1 MLCAVAICK
10 KRTRKSQNKKINTDH
25 TLAYT
30 TKKTKGVFMQ
40 NSEKMAFWTV
50 QPRKVLEVL
59 KQQHAYVPT
68 LSAGI
73 RKFPLQTQADTEYI
87 TQYKSLI
94 EYAVF
99 CLYYRNGLLELDGS
113 FTEHGNEIIPALCTM
128 AAGTVTQESIND
140 LAPVF
145 GFAAS
150 MQDPNDST
158 AQVFKEMNFE
168 EFRDF
173 LAKHLF
179 AIDSLWKGF
188 AKDSVI
194 LKVTM
199 PPGDYCAI
207 DINSWQ
213 FLMPPTIIMPP
224 FSEDD
229 LQSLRESMMRKNVI
243 IGGPLPSE
251 IYQVTLPYIAEKDIV
266 ETHDMIDYQTLKSI
280 SETKYPNAQ
289 MEIFQKQIFKEQ
301 N

>member
-1 MLCAVAICK
+1 
-10 KRTRKSQNKKINTDH
+10 
-25 TLAYT
+25 
-30 TKKTKGVFMQ
+30 MQ

-50 QPRKVLEVL
+50 QPRKVLEVI
-59 KQQHAYVPT
+59 KKQHAYVPT

-73 RKFPLQTQADTEYI
+73 RKFSLKTQADTEYI
-87 TQYKSLI
+87 TQYKALI
-94 EYAVF
+94 EYALF
-99 CLYYRNGLLELDGS
+99 CLYYRNGLLELDGK
-113 FTEHGNEIIPALCTM
+113 FTKNGGEIIPALCSL

-150 MQDPNDST
+150 IQDPNDST

-179 AIDSLWKGF
+179 AIDSLWQGL

-194 LKVTM
+194 LKVAM

-207 DINSWQ
+207 DVNSWQ
-213 FLMPPTIIMPP
+213 FLMPPVIIMPP
-224 FSEDD
+224 FSKDD
-229 LQSLRESMMRKNVI
+229 PRLLREDMLRKNVI
-243 IGGPLPSE
+243 IGGPLASE
-251 IYQVTLPYIAEKDIV
+251 IYQVTLPYISEEDLV
-266 ETHDMIDYQTLKSI
+266 ETHDMIDYQTLKTI

-289 MEIFQKQIFKEQ
+289 VEIFQKQIFKEQ